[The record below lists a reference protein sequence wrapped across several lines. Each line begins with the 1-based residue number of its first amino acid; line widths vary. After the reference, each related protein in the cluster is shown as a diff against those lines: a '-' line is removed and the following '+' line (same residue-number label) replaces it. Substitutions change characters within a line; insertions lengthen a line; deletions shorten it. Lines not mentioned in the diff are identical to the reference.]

1 MLRFLVGFFLII
13 SVIHT
18 EQAFANTF
26 VFTAI
31 PDEDES
37 KLRSRFDKVATYLT
51 NQLDIEVKYIPVKSY
66 GAAVTAFR
74 NNQVQLA
81 WFGGLSGVRARA
93 LVSGSTAIAQ
103 GVEDPKF
110 QTYFIAHSSTG
121 LKKSSN
127 FPIMIA
133 GKTFTFGSKGSTSG
147 RLMPEFYIRKHFSK
161 SPNKVFSRV
170 GFSGN
175 HSRTISLVQSGAF
188 QIGATNFQVWKKDL
202 AAGKID
208 TSKVSVIWETPS
220 YPDYNW
226 SIRGDVDKNF
236 GSGLT
241 ERVKT
246 ALLNLKDPDLLASF
260 PRKGFIPASNA
271 DFRPIVTIGKQ
282 IGLIE

>member
-1 MLRFLVGFFLII
+1 MLPFLVGFFLII

-18 EQAFANTF
+18 EQVFANTF

-147 RLMPEFYIRKHFSK
+147 RLMPEFYIRKNFSN

-170 GFSGN
+170 GYSGN
-175 HSRTISLVQSGAF
+175 HSRTISLVESGAF
-188 QIGATNFQVWKKDL
+188 QIGATNFQVWKKNL
-202 AAGKID
+202 VAGKID
-208 TSKVSVIWETPS
+208 TSKVAVIWETPS

-271 DFRPIVTIGKQ
+271 DFRSIVTVGKQ

>member
-18 EQAFANTF
+18 EQVFANTF

-147 RLMPEFYIRKHFSK
+147 RLMPEFYIRKNFSN

-170 GFSGN
+170 GYSGN
-175 HSRTISLVQSGAF
+175 HSRTISLVESGAF

-202 AAGKID
+202 AAGKIN
-208 TSKVSVIWETPS
+208 TSKVAVIWETPS

-271 DFRPIVTIGKQ
+271 DFRSIVTVGKQ

>member
-1 MLRFLVGFFLII
+1 MLRVLVGFFLII

-18 EQAFANTF
+18 EQVFANTF

-147 RLMPEFYIRKHFSK
+147 RLMPEFYIRKYFSN

-175 HSRTISLVQSGAF
+175 HSRTISLVESGAF

-208 TSKVSVIWETPS
+208 TSKVAVIWETPS

-271 DFRPIVTIGKQ
+271 DFRSIVTVGKQ

>member
-18 EQAFANTF
+18 EQVIANTF

-51 NQLDIEVKYIPVKSY
+51 NQLAIEVKYIPVKSY

-121 LKKSSN
+121 FKKSSN

-147 RLMPEFYIRKHFSK
+147 RLMPEFYIRKYFSN

-170 GFSGN
+170 GYSEN
-175 HSRTISLVQSGAF
+175 HSRTISLVESGAF

-202 AAGKID
+202 AAGKIN
-208 TSKVSVIWETPS
+208 TSKVAVIWETPS

-271 DFRPIVTIGKQ
+271 DFRSIVTVGKQ